1 MKVRIMKLIH
11 IRLGKS
17 LGTEIKNRSNQVS
30 LSLSE
35 KVVINYKYEFAYFF
49 YLTISRLNH
58 NPKSD
63 EVYFGN
69 FWARRIHSTNNIIGM
84 KCVAVVGLA
93 GRIECRLLMDELLIE
108 YKAEPHIMPKRFC
121 LNEITPQESS
131 ERSEL

>member
-1 MKVRIMKLIH
+1 MKLIH

-17 LGTEIKNRSNQVS
+17 LGTEIKNGSNQVS

-35 KVVINYKYEFAYFF
+35 KVVINYKHEFAYFF

-58 NPKSD
+58 NP
-63 EVYFGN
+63 ELNQIYFGN
-69 FWARRIHSTNNIIGM
+69 FWARKIHFTNIIGM

-108 YKAEPHIMPKRFC
+108 YKTEPHIMPKRFR